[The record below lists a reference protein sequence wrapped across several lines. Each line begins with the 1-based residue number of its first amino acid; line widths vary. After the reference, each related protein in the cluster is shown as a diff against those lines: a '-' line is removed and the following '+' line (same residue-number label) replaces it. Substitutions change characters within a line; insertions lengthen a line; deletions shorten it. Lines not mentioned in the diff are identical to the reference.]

1 MSPDNKSVKLE
12 IAKAKKGVQEAKKK
26 EKALFGNLFNK
37 VSIYEDKELPI
48 APGLSKDNPKVFFDI
63 TIGGESAGRMV
74 MLLYMDTVPKTA
86 KNFLSLCV
94 GDKGAATTGQP
105 LHYKGST
112 FHRCSFVTN
121 TKRQDVTINRQL

>member
-1 MSPDNKSVKLE
+1 VSPDNKSVKLE

-94 GDKGAATTGQP
+94 GDKGMATTATA
-105 LHYKGST
+105 LY
-112 FHRCSFVTN
+112 
-121 TKRQDVTINRQL
+121 